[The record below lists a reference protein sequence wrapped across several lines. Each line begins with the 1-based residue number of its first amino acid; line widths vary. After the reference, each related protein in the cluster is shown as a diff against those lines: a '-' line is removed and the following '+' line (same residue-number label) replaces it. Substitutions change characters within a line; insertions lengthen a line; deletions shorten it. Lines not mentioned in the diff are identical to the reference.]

1 MNSNNG
7 KCPELMYDSR
17 ILTNWETSKSYNYK
31 LAQKLNTKTNNEFKE
46 KLISNPENIYY
57 KENYLNC
64 KNEKINYNHNIFV
77 NNILDE
83 MNKDITVRPFYSYE
97 YYNIN

>member
-17 ILTNWETSKSYNYK
+17 IFTNWETSKTYNYK
-31 LAQKLNTKTNNEFKE
+31 LAKKLNTKTNNEFKE

-57 KENYLNC
+57 KENYLKC
-64 KNEKINYNHNIFV
+64 KNEQINYNHNIFV
-77 NNILDE
+77 HNILDE
-83 MNKDITVRPFYSYE
+83 MNKNITVRPFYSYE
-97 YYNIN
+97 YYNVN